1 LAGATRLFCPP
12 RNLKTMK
19 TIIVL
24 SSVSGVGK
32 TSTIIP
38 AIIDKLDATEVGTGH
53 LFKSYMGMCFEP
65 NIARELGYVPT
76 DTEALK
82 WFIFSGNYDLGLEA
96 YERAKKSGKIT
107 GYQTCNFVEGLLR
120 STCPDQPSRQ
130 AKLICD
136 ILDRDLYVTDCIN
149 LEEARNL
156 REEFYGYR
164 MIIVG
169 LDCLDPVERSGDN
182 RKLLPQ
188 KYLDLVLQYELDDLD
203 DLIDDFIEQ
212 IRELL

>member
-1 LAGATRLFCPP
+1 M
-12 RNLKTMK
+12 KTMK

-38 AIIDKLDATEVGTGH
+38 AIVDKLGATEVGTGH

-65 NIARELGYVPT
+65 GIARELGYVPT
-76 DTEALK
+76 DIEALD
-82 WFIFSGNYDLGLEA
+82 WFISSGNYNKGLEA
-96 YERAKKSGKIT
+96 YERAKNSGKIT
-107 GYQTCNFVEGLLR
+107 GFQTCNFVEGLLR
-120 STCPDQPSRQ
+120 STCPSQPSRQ

-136 ILDRDLYVTDCIN
+136 ILDQDLYVTDCIN
-149 LEEARNL
+149 LEEARFM

-182 RKLLPQ
+182 RRLLPQ
-188 KYLDLVLQYELDDLD
+188 KYLDLTLQYELSSLD
-203 DLIDDFIEQ
+203 RLIDGFIHH
-212 IRELL
+212 IAELL